1 MPSTYS
7 TNLRI
12 QLIPTGD
19 QAGVWGASTN
29 TNLGSV
35 IEQAITGYQSIS
47 ITSANQALTY
57 ADGAP
62 DESRNAILNLT
73 TTTTAAFSVYVPPV
87 NKTYIIKNA
96 SLYTATIYCSSSFG
110 NTTPGGAG
118 VAIPAGKT
126 AMVWTSVTNVQDQ
139 ISYISG
145 TLQVAGGVTA
155 ALTGNV
161 TGNVAGNLTGSVSA
175 GAGTIQTTNYT
186 ITEVGGVLYFKNG
199 ATNIAKLDST
209 GNLTVLGNVTAYGT
223 V

>member
-1 MPSTYS
+1 MASTYS

-12 QLIPTGD
+12 QLITTGE

-35 IEQAITGYQSIS
+35 IEQAITGYETIS

-62 DESRNAILNLT
+62 DQARNAILNLT
-73 TTTTAAFSVYVPPV
+73 TTTAAAFNVYAPPV
-87 NKTYIIKNA
+87 DKTYIIRN
-96 SLYTATIYCSSSFG
+96 SSSYTATIYCSSSFG

-126 AMVWTSVTNVQDQ
+126 AMVWTNITNVQDQ
-139 ISYISG
+139 INHISG
-145 TLQVAGGVTA
+145 ALSVTGGVTA

-161 TGNVAGNLTGSVSA
+161 TGNLTGNVSA

-199 ATNIAKLDST
+199 ATNIAKLDSS

-223 V
+223 I

>member
-1 MPSTYS
+1 MASTYS

-12 QLIPTGD
+12 QLITTGE

-35 IEQAITGYQSIS
+35 IEQAITGYEAIS

-62 DESRNAILNLT
+62 DQARNAILELT
-73 TTTTAAFSVYVPPV
+73 TTTTAAFNVYVPPV
-87 NKTYIIKNA
+87 DKTYIIKNA
-96 SLYTATIYCSSSFG
+96 SSYTATVYCSSSFG
-110 NTTPGGAG
+110 NTTPAGAG

-126 AMVWTSVTNVQDQ
+126 AMVWTDVMDVQDQ
-139 ISYISG
+139 LSHISG
-145 TLQVAGGVTA
+145 ALSVAGGVTG

-161 TGNVAGNLTGSVSA
+161 TGNVAGDLTGSVNA

-199 ATNIAKLDST
+199 ATNIAKLDSS

-223 V
+223 I